1 MGCGV
6 GGWGLGGGGVCSALG
21 PLGVSTLYTCST
33 CSLYIDLYVALQSA
47 IDLIHLAQDL
57 AAQYCIHCHRKGVH
71 RCRSHTDRTRVTAWC
86 FDQVQFSQ
94 LPLLGEL
101 TPQSGSGA
109 CVSCFALV
117 DFAFVLNRPIF
128 RTGDNQVSH
137 LSENN

>member
-1 MGCGV
+1 M
-6 GGWGLGGGGVCSALG
+6 
-21 PLGVSTLYTCST
+21 CST

-57 AAQYCIHCHRKGVH
+57 AAQYCVHCHRTGVH

-101 TPQSGSGA
+101 TPQGVGGVGGGTMA
-109 CVSCFALV
+109 KIITFHV
-117 DFAFVLNRPIF
+117 DAKGFYIH
-128 RTGDNQVSH
+128 SYM
-137 LSENN
+137 S